1 MQLRLVE
8 YRRQDNSPARRAR
21 RRRQFLHDSLQ
32 RHGISV
38 HERSV
43 WYRQSGHAHRHA
55 DRERPVS
62 GRAYFQRRPRLRTS
76 DGMAQEK
83 TEYHHHVKSLH
94 RVFTTKSAKV
104 TKNLAIYDSKLRA
117 LRITMLRNSRRLGKF
132 FWWKDSGFRGLISG
146 LRT

>member
-8 YRRQDNSPARRAR
+8 YRRQENSPARRAR

-43 WYRQSGHAHRHA
+43 WLRQSGHAHRHA

-83 TEYHHHVKSLH
+83 TAYHHHVKSLH

-104 TKNLAIYDSKLRA
+104 TKIYRGDAEYAVKRILSSKLSNSA
-117 LRITMLRNSRRLGKF
+117 ISVTLR
-132 FWWKDSGFRGLISG
+132 
-146 LRT
+146 

>member
-1 MQLRLVE
+1 
-8 YRRQDNSPARRAR
+8 RRAR

-43 WYRQSGHAHRHA
+43 WLRQSGHAHRHA

-62 GRAYFQRRPRLRTS
+62 GRAYFQRRPRPRTS

-94 RVFTTKSAKV
+94 RVFTTKLFMSLRSP
-104 TKNLAIYDSKLRA
+104 TKHENGVVLQSLFSDESVIPPCFYQESRD
-117 LRITMLRNSRRLGKF
+117 RN
-132 FWWKDSGFRGLISG
+132 WTPD
-146 LRT
+146 

>member
-32 RHGISV
+32 CHGISV

-43 WYRQSGHAHRHA
+43 WLRQSGHAHRHA

-62 GRAYFQRRPRLRTS
+62 GRAYFQRRPRPRTS

-94 RVFTTKSAKV
+94 RVFTTKWFMS
-104 TKNLAIYDSKLRA
+104 LRSPTENENGVCPSTPNSPTSPSFRHA
-117 LRITMLRNSRRLGKF
+117 FTRNPETATGPPIKKS
-132 FWWKDSGFRGLISG
+132 
-146 LRT
+146 

>member
-43 WYRQSGHAHRHA
+43 WLRQSRYAHRHA
-55 DRERPVS
+55 DRERPIS

-76 DGMAQEK
+76 DGMAQDK
-83 TEYHHHVKSLH
+83 TEYHPHVKSFH
-94 RVFTTKSAKV
+94 RVSPRSAAKV
-104 TKNLAIYDSKLRA
+104 MKIYRGDAEYAEKRILSSKTL
-117 LRITMLRNSRRLGKF
+117 
-132 FWWKDSGFRGLISG
+132 
-146 LRT
+146 